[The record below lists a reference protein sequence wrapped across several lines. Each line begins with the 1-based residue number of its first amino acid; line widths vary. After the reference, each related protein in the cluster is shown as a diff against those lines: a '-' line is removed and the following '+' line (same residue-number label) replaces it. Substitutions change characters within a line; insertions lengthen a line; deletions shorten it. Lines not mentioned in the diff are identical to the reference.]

1 MYNFKLLT
9 TLAILSLSTIL
20 PAMAFAAPLAN
31 NGADWTYVNGNSWG
45 GNYSPQT
52 QINADNVDAL
62 EVKWI
67 FPIADNANVPAG
79 IQLLDP
85 GQGSNTPPVV
95 MDGKVII
102 QTNYQRLIAVDG
114 ASGAELWSHDY
125 TVNLT
130 EAEER
135 LPVAYNSFFLGQHI
149 HGIRAWAAGNSI
161 LASGLACDFYGV
173 DIDSGEESFH
183 VNDLCVDVPGNL
195 YDYQQGS
202 VAVTNIGTY
211 DKGNTFVTVLPGRMH
226 GTVMEQGDF
235 RHTTIGVDMTSNN
248 IVWRVFS
255 FPPHG
260 VLTKDWALQ
269 ECDVGWFR
277 DIPCST
283 VAAQQPE
290 NLEWDWARP
299 NEPPSL
305 YGGVTANW
313 GMLVI
318 DEDTGYVYTNTG
330 NQGPY
335 TYIGETPGPRLYGST
350 IMAIDADNGQRIW
363 WSQPMPRDPYDYDCN
378 WGGFLADHASLGKV
392 YVKACKEGLI
402 HIWDAADG
410 TPLNIIDV
418 VTEQVARGQIGAS
431 ADIEAINGGIK
442 YHLMNP
448 LSNYDMRQMLEP
460 VGSPY
465 CNDPCHLYPFWYN
478 GIFSTD
484 MSYNPELGTMFHW
497 TQTMQRVLLKNP
509 DPPWEP
515 GTSVGLGESPGTP
528 INTTLVARNLA
539 TGQETW
545 TWYYDDTWIRSHI
558 VTTTNIVWTGFNDGH
573 MRFLH
578 AETGELLREI
588 NLGANLGQTGTT
600 TGKDADGKQ
609 KIFALMI
616 TGTSFGQTNGG
627 TLVAIGL
634 DERAQQA
641 AQTVTV
647 TQTTRTT
654 VTTTSATTITST
666 SVSTTTATSTT
677 TMTTTSATTVTS
689 TLAAQTITQTSTAQA
704 QTTTVTSEVT
714 EEVGLSSTIT
724 YAAVAVAVIAI
735 IGAAVLYTRKE

>member
-130 EAEER
+130 EAGER

-173 DIDSGEESFH
+173 DLDSGEESFH

-211 DKGNTFVTVLPGRMH
+211 DKGNMFITVLPGRMH
-226 GTVMEQGDF
+226 GTIMEQGDF
-235 RHTTIGVDMTSNN
+235 RHTTIGVDMSSHN

-313 GMLVI
+313 GMLVV

-335 TYIGETPGPRLYGST
+335 IYIGETPGPRLYGST
-350 IMAIDADNGQRIW
+350 IMAIDADNGQRMW

-392 YVKACKEGLI
+392 YVKGCKEGLL

-418 VTEQVARGQIGAS
+418 VSEQVARGQIGPL
-431 ADIEAINGGIK
+431 ADIPAMEGGIK
-442 YHLMNP
+442 YRLMDP

-465 CNDPCHLYPFWYN
+465 CSDPCHMYPYWYN
-478 GIFSTD
+478 GMFSTD
-484 MSYNPELGTMFHW
+484 MSYNPETGMMFHW
-497 TQTMQRVLLKNP
+497 TQTMQRILLKQP

-515 GTSVGLGESPGTP
+515 GTSVSQGESPGTP

-539 TGQETW
+539 TGQEVW
-545 TWYYDDTWIRSHI
+545 TWYYNATWIRSHI
-558 VTTTNIVWTGFNDGH
+558 VTSADLVWSGFNDGY
-573 MRFLH
+573 MRFLD
-578 AETGELLREI
+578 AGTGEVLREI
-588 NLGANLGQTGTT
+588 NLGANLGQIGTT
-600 TGKDADGKQ
+600 TGQDEDGHQ
-609 KIFALMI
+609 KIFALLI
-616 TGTSFGQTNGG
+616 TGSSFGQSNSG
-627 TLVAIGL
+627 TLIALGL
-634 DERAQQA
+634 EDRAQ
-641 AQTVTV
+641 AQV
-647 TQTTRTT
+647 
-654 VTTTSATTITST
+654 VTTTVVSTSRTTITST
-666 SVSTTTATSTT
+666 SVSTSV
-677 TMTTTSATTVTS
+677 S
-689 TLAAQTITQTSTAQA
+689 TSTATLTSTA
-704 QTTTVTSEVT
+704 DASTTTVTSEVT